1 MAPVVSE
8 NSNHAANNDDP
19 LRIFERAGFGLAVI
33 GPDFSL
39 LRFNAAFLK
48 MTGLAADELSGR
60 PLTDFLSPEDIPRI
74 REAADRVR
82 SGGSEATDTDVHF
95 LSRNGFACRVEI
107 GLSLLNGPHSNLLV
121 SAIGIPRPD
130 TAVPQEAGREE
141 RFHRLFENSRDFLFI
156 SDPEGRILEIN
167 PAATTLSGY
176 TAEELK
182 RLRMADLYLRPEDR
196 EVLLEKL
203 MSRGFIENHETR
215 GRRKDGTTI
224 DVLVNA
230 SVIRDE
236 TGRITGFQGS
246 MRDISGWKRT
256 EQALKTSEERFRSL
270 YENATIGIYRTT
282 PDGRILLA
290 NPALVRMLGYSGF
303 EELAGRDLKDPDFE
317 PAYSRREFQ
326 DRIERDGAVEGLESV
341 WKRKDGTEM
350 HVRESARLIRGED
363 GRPLFYDG
371 VAEDITGRVRTEEAL
386 KQAQTRLSGF
396 MDSAAES
403 IYLLD
408 KDLNFV
414 DVNRRGEEILNLKRD
429 QIIGKNLADLLPG
442 HRESWRYTQHREV
455 IRTGEPFETEDFI
468 AHPVFGDM
476 YFIVKAFKVGDGLG
490 LIAHEITGRVRAEQA
505 LQSSERRFRALIENS
520 SDAIAL
526 IDPAGIVLYHS
537 PSYERVMG
545 YRLDERAGKNTFD
558 LIHPED
564 RPRVSE
570 LLAGILRDGG
580 RVPVPPVRVR
590 HADGTWRWIEGVA
603 NNLTGEPAVAALV
616 VNFRDITER
625 KEAEKALAHSH
636 DLMRYII
643 EHNRSAVAV
652 HDREMRYVYVSQRYL
667 DDYKVREKDVI
678 GRHHY
683 DVFPDLPQKWRDVH
697 RRVLQGEVLSAE
709 DDPYVRE
716 DGTVDWTRWEC
727 RPWHEAD
734 GSIGGLIVYTEVIT
748 ERKRAEEALKESE
761 ERFRRLF
768 QYSAAGMVLVGL
780 DRRFQQVN
788 HAFCRMLGY
797 TESEL
802 TSMTFQDVTHPGDR
816 APGDTLTK
824 QLLAGERESFQLEKR
839 YLRKDGTVVWGLVTS
854 TLIRDAGGRPLHFV
868 THIQDIT
875 DRKRMENELMQSEA
889 LLQASQ
895 KTARLGHFIW
905 DIGTD
910 RVTVSRTL
918 EEVLGID
925 ESYPRSLEGWL
936 RLLHPEDRPRFRD
949 SLTPAGMRELR
960 SFDTLCRVRRP
971 KGRKVLWVQIIGH
984 VETDAGGDPAQFFGT
999 IQDVTE
1005 RKLAEERIQADLR
1018 EKEILLK
1025 EIHHRVKNNLQVI
1038 SSMLALQSKSIG
1050 DPEIQA
1056 AFQSCRDRVHSI
1068 GLVHEKLYRS
1078 KSLTSVDFSEYAR
1091 TMIREMMTHYDAGS
1105 RVGVKIFMRP
1115 IQLDIETAI
1124 PVGLILSEL
1133 VTNALKHAF
1142 PADRKGALRVDF
1154 RTYRRRFWRMTVSDD
1169 GVGLPRLKSGSGSE
1183 GFGMELIRI
1192 LTEQLEGKLQV
1203 RRAKGATFTVTF
1215 PAAEAPPEG
1224 KKTIQRKD

>member
-1 MAPVVSE
+1 MAPVAFD
-8 NSNHAANNDDP
+8 NSSHAANSDDL
-19 LRIFERAGFGLAVI
+19 LRIFEKARFGLAVL
-33 GPDFSL
+33 GPDL
-39 LRFNAAFLK
+39 GLVRFNAAFLK
-48 MTGLAADELSGR
+48 ITGLAADQLSGR
-60 PLTDFLSPEDIPRI
+60 PLTEFLSPEDIPRF

-82 SGGSEATDTDVHF
+82 SGGSEDSDMEARFPREDGRD
-95 LSRNGFACRVEI
+95 GRVEI
-107 GLSLLNGPHSNLLV
+107 RLSRVDGPRSNLLV
-121 SAIGIPRPD
+121 SAVEISRPE
-130 TAVPQEAGREE
+130 TEVSPWAGGDE
-141 RFHRLFENSRDFLFI
+141 RFRRLFENSRDFLFI

-167 PAATTLSGY
+167 PAATALSGY
-176 TAEELK
+176 SAEELK
-182 RLRMADLYLRPEDR
+182 RLRMADLYHRPEDR
-196 EVLLEKL
+196 KVLLEKL
-203 MSRGFIENHETR
+203 MSRGYIENHEIR

-256 EQALKTSEERFRSL
+256 EQALKASEERFRSL

-303 EELAGRDLKDPDFE
+303 QELAGRNLKDPDFE

-326 DRIERDGAVEGLESV
+326 DRMERDGTVEGLESV

-371 VAEDITGRVRTEEAL
+371 VAEDITVRVRTEEAL

-408 KDLNFV
+408 ADLNFV
-414 DVNRRGEEILNLKRD
+414 DVNRRGLEILNLKRE
-429 QIIGKNLADLLPG
+429 QIIGKNLADLLPE
-442 HRESWRYTQHREV
+442 HRESWRYTRHLEV
-455 IRTGEPFETEDFI
+455 IRTGEPFETEDFV

-476 YFIVKAFKVGDGLG
+476 YFIVKAFKAGDGLG

-526 IDPAGIVLYHS
+526 IDSAGIVLYHS

-545 YRLDERAGKNTFD
+545 YRADERAGKSTFD

-603 NNLTGEPAVAALV
+603 NNLIGEPAVSALV

-652 HDREMRYVYVSQRYL
+652 HNREMKYIYVSQRYL
-667 DDYKVREKDVI
+667 DDYKVKEQDVI
-678 GRHHY
+678 GKHHY

-697 RRVLQGEVLSAE
+697 QRVLQGAVESAE

-716 DGTVDWTRWEC
+716 DGSVDWTRWEC
-727 RPWHEAD
+727 RPWYEAD

-748 ERKRAEEALKESE
+748 ERKRAETELRLAHMRNEALLAAIPDIVMEVDNRKIYTWANRAGLEFFGEDVVGKEASE
-761 ERFRRLF
+761 YF
-768 QYSAAGMVLVGL
+768 VG
-780 DRRFQQVN
+780 
-788 HAFCRMLGY
+788 
-797 TESEL
+797 E
-802 TSMTFQDVTHPGDR
+802 QDVYRSVR
-816 APGDTLTK
+816 AVFEG
-824 QLLAGERESFQLEKR
+824 REETVYVESWQK
-839 YLRKDGTVVWGLVTS
+839 RKDGEKRLLAWWCRSLKDADGRVTGALS
-854 TLIRDAGGRPLHFV
+854 SAR
-868 THIQDIT
+868 DIT

-895 KTARLGHFIW
+895 KTARMGHFIW

-910 RVTVSRTL
+910 SVTVSRTL

-925 ESYPRSLEGWL
+925 ARYPHTLEGWL
-936 RLLHPEDRPRFRD
+936 GLVHPEDRARFRD

-971 KGRKVLWVQIIGH
+971 KSRKILWVQVIGH
-984 VETDAGGDPAQFFGT
+984 VEIDAVGNPVQFFGT

-1038 SSMLALQSKSIG
+1038 SSMLALQSKSIA

-1056 AFQSCRDRVHSI
+1056 VFQSCRNRVHSI

-1091 TMIREMMTHYDAGS
+1091 TMIREMMIHYDMGS
-1105 RVGVKIFMRP
+1105 RVGVKICMRP

-1142 PADRKGALRVDF
+1142 PADREGTLRVDF
-1154 RTYRRRFWRMTVSDD
+1154 RSYRRRFWRMAVSDD
-1169 GVGLPRLKSGSGSE
+1169 GVGLPRGKNGPGSE

-1192 LTEQLEGKLQV
+1192 LTEQLDGRLQV

-1215 PAAEAPPEG
+1215 PSAEASQES
-1224 KKTIQRKD
+1224 RKPARRKV